1 MAEKQTLWKLTEQGS
16 KLEEMIENS
25 INWETGEV
33 DENYDKLTDLKN
45 EINALVV
52 SKGKD
57 LIYVLRKQD
66 NYAEAIDEEI
76 KRLQALKKS
85 YAKKKE
91 NLSNYI
97 KICMI
102 ANNIKAIE
110 TPIGKL
116 SIVNNA
122 ESVEIYDE
130 SLIDKKFIKT
140 KIEETI
146 SKTDIKNA
154 IKNGEEVQGARL
166 VRNTRL
172 VIK

>member
-1 MAEKQTLWKLTEQGS
+1 MAEKQTLWQLTEQGS

-33 DENYDKLTDLKN
+33 DENYDKLTDLKD
-45 EINALVV
+45 EINAMVV

-97 KICMI
+97 KMCMI

-110 TPIGKL
+110 TPVGKL
-116 SIVNNA
+116 SVVNNA

-140 KIEETI
+140 KVEETI

-172 VIK
+172 AIK

>member
-1 MAEKQTLWKLTEQGS
+1 MAERQTLWQLTEQGS

-33 DENYDKLTDLKN
+33 DENYDKLTDLKD
-45 EINALVV
+45 EINAVV
-52 SKGKD
+52 VNKGKD

-66 NYAEAIDEEI
+66 NYAEAIDDEI

-97 KICMI
+97 KMCMI

-110 TPIGKL
+110 TPVGKL
-116 SIVNNA
+116 SVVNNA

-140 KIEETI
+140 KVEETI

-172 VIK
+172 AIK

>member
-1 MAEKQTLWKLTEQGS
+1 MAEKQTLWQLTEQGS

-25 INWETGEV
+25 INWDTGEV
-33 DENYDKLTDLKN
+33 DENYDQLTDLKN
-45 EINALVV
+45 EINTLVV
-52 SKGKD
+52 NKGKD

-85 YAKKKE
+85 YTKKKE

-97 KICMI
+97 KMCMI

-116 SIVNNA
+116 SVVNNA

-130 SLIDKKFIKT
+130 TLIDKKFIKT
-140 KIEETI
+140 KVEETI

-172 VIK
+172 AIK

>member
-1 MAEKQTLWKLTEQGS
+1 MENKQTLWQLTEQGN
-16 KLEEMIENS
+16 KIEEMLEAS
-25 INWETGEV
+25 INFETGEV
-33 DENYDKLTDLKN
+33 DENYDKLMNLKD
-45 EINALVV
+45 EINAMVV

-85 YAKKKE
+85 YTKKKE
-91 NLSNYI
+91 NLSKYI
-97 KICMI
+97 KMCMI

-110 TPIGKL
+110 TPVGKL
-116 SIVNNA
+116 SVVNNA

-130 SLIDKKFIKT
+130 TLIDKKFIKT

-172 VIK
+172 AIK

>member
-1 MAEKQTLWKLTEQGS
+1 MSEKQTLWQLTEQGS

-33 DENYDKLTDLKN
+33 DENYNKLTDLKD
-45 EINALVV
+45 EINALVGN
-52 SKGKD
+52 KGKD

-97 KICMI
+97 KMCMI

-110 TPIGKL
+110 TPVGKL

-140 KIEETI
+140 KVEETI

-154 IKNGEEVQGARL
+154 IKNGEEVQGASL

-172 VIK
+172 AIK

>member
-1 MAEKQTLWKLTEQGS
+1 MAEKQTLWQLTEQGS

-33 DENYDKLTDLKN
+33 DENYDQLTDLKD
-45 EINALVV
+45 EINAMVV
-52 SKGKD
+52 NKGKD

-66 NYAEAIDEEI
+66 NYAEAIDDEI

-97 KICMI
+97 KMCMI

-110 TPIGKL
+110 TPVGKL

-140 KIEETI
+140 KVEETI

-172 VIK
+172 AIK

>member
-1 MAEKQTLWKLTEQGS
+1 MAEKQTLWQLTEQGS

-33 DENYDKLTDLKN
+33 DENYDQLTDLKD

-102 ANNIKAIE
+102 VNNIKAIE

-116 SIVNNA
+116 SVVNNA

-172 VIK
+172 AIK

>member
-1 MAEKQTLWKLTEQGS
+1 MSEKQTLWQLTEQGS

-33 DENYDKLTDLKN
+33 DENYNKLTDLKD

-52 SKGKD
+52 NKGKD

-97 KICMI
+97 KMCMI

-110 TPIGKL
+110 TPVGKL

-140 KIEETI
+140 KVEEII

-172 VIK
+172 AIK

>member
-1 MAEKQTLWKLTEQGS
+1 MKDNQTLWNLTEQGS

-33 DENYDKLTDLKN
+33 DENYDKLIELKK

-52 SKGKD
+52 NKGKD

-97 KICMI
+97 KMCMI

-110 TPIGKL
+110 TSVGKL
-116 SIVNNA
+116 SVVNNA

-130 SLIDKKFIKT
+130 NLIDKKFIKT
-140 KIEETI
+140 KVEETI

-172 VIK
+172 AIK

>member
-1 MAEKQTLWKLTEQGS
+1 MSEKQTLWQLTEQGS

-33 DENYDKLTDLKN
+33 DENYDKLTDLKD

-97 KICMI
+97 KMCMI

-110 TPIGKL
+110 TPVGKL

-140 KIEETI
+140 KVEETI

-172 VIK
+172 AIK

>member
-1 MAEKQTLWKLTEQGS
+1 MAEKQTLWQLTEQGS

-33 DENYDKLTDLKN
+33 DENYDKLTDLKD

-52 SKGKD
+52 NKGKD

-76 KRLQALKKS
+76 KRLQTLKKS
-85 YAKKKE
+85 YTKKKE

-97 KICMI
+97 KMCMI

-110 TPIGKL
+110 TPVGKL

-140 KIEETI
+140 KVEETI

-172 VIK
+172 AIK

>member
-1 MAEKQTLWKLTEQGS
+1 MAEKQTLWQLTEQGS

-33 DENYDKLTDLKN
+33 DENYDKLTDLKD
-45 EINALVV
+45 EINAMVV

-85 YAKKKE
+85 YTKKKD

-116 SIVNNA
+116 SVVNNA

-130 SLIDKKFIKT
+130 TLIDKKFIKT
-140 KIEETI
+140 KVEETI

-172 VIK
+172 AIK

>member
-66 NYAEAIDEEI
+66 NYAEVIDEEI
-76 KRLQALKKS
+76 KRLQTLKKS
-85 YAKKKE
+85 YTKKKE

-97 KICMI
+97 KMCMI
-102 ANNIKAIE
+102 TNNIKAIE
-110 TPIGKL
+110 TPVGKL

>member
-1 MAEKQTLWKLTEQGS
+1 MAEKQTLWQLTEQGS

-33 DENYDKLTDLKN
+33 DENYDELTDLKD
-45 EINALVV
+45 EINAMVV

-97 KICMI
+97 KMCMI

-110 TPIGKL
+110 TPVGKL
-116 SIVNNA
+116 SVVNNA

-172 VIK
+172 AIK

>member
-1 MAEKQTLWKLTEQGS
+1 MAEKQTLWQLTEQGS

-33 DENYDKLTDLKN
+33 DENYDKLTDLKD

-97 KICMI
+97 KMCMI

-110 TPIGKL
+110 TPVGKL

-130 SLIDKKFIKT
+130 TLIDKKFIKT

-172 VIK
+172 AIK

>member
-1 MAEKQTLWKLTEQGS
+1 MAEKQTLWQLTEQGS

-85 YAKKKE
+85 YTKKKD

-97 KICMI
+97 KMCMI

-110 TPIGKL
+110 TPVGKL
-116 SIVNNA
+116 SVVNNA

-130 SLIDKKFIKT
+130 TLIDKKFIKT
-140 KIEETI
+140 KVEETI

-154 IKNGEEVQGARL
+154 IKKGEEVQGARL

-172 VIK
+172 AIK

>member
-1 MAEKQTLWKLTEQGS
+1 METKQTLWQLTEQGS
-16 KLEEMIENS
+16 KLEEMIEDS

-33 DENYDKLTDLKN
+33 DENYDKLTDLKD

-52 SKGKD
+52 NKGKD

-76 KRLQALKKS
+76 KRLQTLKKS

-97 KICMI
+97 KMCMI

-110 TPIGKL
+110 TPVGKL
-116 SIVNNA
+116 SVVNNA

-130 SLIDKKFIKT
+130 TLIDKKFIKT
-140 KIEETI
+140 KVEETI

-172 VIK
+172 AIK

>member
-1 MAEKQTLWKLTEQGS
+1 MAEKQTLWQLTEQGS

-25 INWETGEV
+25 INWDTGEV
-33 DENYDKLTDLKN
+33 DENYDELTDLKN

-97 KICMI
+97 KMCMI

-110 TPIGKL
+110 TPVGKL

-140 KIEETI
+140 KVEETI

-172 VIK
+172 AIK

>member
-1 MAEKQTLWKLTEQGS
+1 MAEKQTLWQLTEQGS

-33 DENYDKLTDLKN
+33 DENYDKLTDLKD
-45 EINALVV
+45 EINAMVI

-97 KICMI
+97 KMCMI

-110 TPIGKL
+110 TPVGKL
-116 SIVNNA
+116 SVVNNA

-130 SLIDKKFIKT
+130 TLIDKKFIKT
-140 KIEETI
+140 KVEETI

-172 VIK
+172 AIK

>member
-1 MAEKQTLWKLTEQGS
+1 MAEKQTLWQLTEQGS

-25 INWETGEV
+25 INLETGEV
-33 DENYDKLTDLKN
+33 DENYDQLTDLKD

-85 YAKKKE
+85 YTKKKE

-97 KICMI
+97 KMCMI

-116 SIVNNA
+116 SVVNNA

-130 SLIDKKFIKT
+130 TLIDKKFIKT
-140 KIEETI
+140 KVEETI

-172 VIK
+172 AIK

>member
-1 MAEKQTLWKLTEQGS
+1 MAEKQTLWELTEQGS
-16 KLEEMIENS
+16 KLDEMIENS

-33 DENYDKLTDLKN
+33 NENYDKLTDLKD
-45 EINALVV
+45 EINAMVV

-97 KICMI
+97 KMCMI

-110 TPIGKL
+110 TPVGKL
-116 SIVNNA
+116 SVVNNA

-172 VIK
+172 AIK

>member
-1 MAEKQTLWKLTEQGS
+1 MGKKQTLWDLTEQGV
-16 KLEEMIENS
+16 KLEELIEES

-33 DENYDKLTDLKN
+33 DENYDKLADLKD
-45 EINALVV
+45 EINTMVV
-52 SKGKD
+52 NKGKD

-97 KICMI
+97 KMCMI
-102 ANNIKAIE
+102 VNNIKAIE
-110 TPIGKL
+110 TPVGKL
-116 SIVNNA
+116 SVVNNA

-140 KIEETI
+140 KVEETI

-154 IKNGEEVQGARL
+154 IKNITGKEYIVEYVE
-166 VRNTRL
+166 
-172 VIK
+172 KK

>member
-1 MAEKQTLWKLTEQGS
+1 MAEKQTLWQLTEQGS

-116 SIVNNA
+116 SVVNNA

-140 KIEETI
+140 KVEETI

-172 VIK
+172 AIK

>member
-1 MAEKQTLWKLTEQGS
+1 MAEKQTLWQLTEQGS

-45 EINALVV
+45 EINAMVV

-97 KICMI
+97 KMCMI

-116 SIVNNA
+116 SVVNNA

-172 VIK
+172 AIK

>member
-1 MAEKQTLWKLTEQGS
+1 MAEKQTLWQLTEQGS

-33 DENYDKLTDLKN
+33 DENYDKLTDLKD
-45 EINALVV
+45 EINAMVV
-52 SKGKD
+52 NKGRD

-66 NYAEAIDEEI
+66 KYAEAIDEEI

-97 KICMI
+97 KMCMI

-110 TPIGKL
+110 TPVGKL
-116 SIVNNA
+116 SVVNNA

-140 KIEETI
+140 KVEETI

-172 VIK
+172 AIK

>member
-1 MAEKQTLWKLTEQGS
+1 MAEKQTLWQLTEQGS

-33 DENYDKLTDLKN
+33 DENYDKLTDLKD
-45 EINALVV
+45 EINALVI

-66 NYAEAIDEEI
+66 NYVDAIDEEI

-97 KICMI
+97 KMCMI

-110 TPIGKL
+110 TPVGKL
-116 SIVNNA
+116 SVVNNA

-140 KIEETI
+140 KVEETI

-166 VRNTRL
+166 IRNTRL
-172 VIK
+172 AIK

>member
-1 MAEKQTLWKLTEQGS
+1 MAEKQTLWQLTEQGS

-45 EINALVV
+45 EINTMVV
-52 SKGKD
+52 NKGKD
-57 LIYVLRKQD
+57 LIYILRKQD

-85 YAKKKE
+85 YSKKKE

-97 KICMI
+97 KMCMI

-110 TPIGKL
+110 TPIGKI
-116 SIVNNA
+116 SVVNNA

-172 VIK
+172 AIK

>member
-1 MAEKQTLWKLTEQGS
+1 MAEKQTLWQLTEQGS

-33 DENYDKLTDLKN
+33 DENYDKLTDLKD
-45 EINALVV
+45 EINAMVV
-52 SKGKD
+52 NKGKD

-66 NYAEAIDEEI
+66 NYAEAIDDEI

-85 YAKKKE
+85 YTKKKE

-97 KICMI
+97 KMCMI

-116 SIVNNA
+116 SVVNNA

-130 SLIDKKFIKT
+130 TLIDKKFIKT
-140 KIEETI
+140 KVEETI

-172 VIK
+172 AIK

>member
-1 MAEKQTLWKLTEQGS
+1 MGEKQTLWQLTEQGS
-16 KLEEMIENS
+16 KLEEIIENS

-33 DENYDKLTDLKN
+33 DENYDKLTDLKDK
-45 EINALVV
+45 INALVV
-52 SKGKD
+52 SKGRD
-57 LIYVLRKQD
+57 LIYVLKKQD

-85 YAKKKE
+85 YTKKKE

-97 KICMI
+97 KMCMI

-116 SIVNNA
+116 SVVNNA

-172 VIK
+172 AIK

>member
-1 MAEKQTLWKLTEQGS
+1 MGEKQTLWQLTEQGS

-33 DENYDKLTDLKN
+33 DENYDKLTDLKD

-52 SKGKD
+52 SKGRD

-97 KICMI
+97 KMCMI
-102 ANNIKAIE
+102 ANNIKTIE

-116 SIVNNA
+116 SVVNNA

-172 VIK
+172 AIK

>member
-1 MAEKQTLWKLTEQGS
+1 MSEKQTLWQLTEQGS

-33 DENYDKLTDLKN
+33 DENYNKLTDLKD
-45 EINALVV
+45 EINALVIN
-52 SKGKD
+52 KGKD

-97 KICMI
+97 KMCMI

-110 TPIGKL
+110 TPVGKL

-140 KIEETI
+140 KVEETI

-172 VIK
+172 AIK

>member
-1 MAEKQTLWKLTEQGS
+1 MAERQTLWQLTEQGS

-33 DENYDKLTDLKN
+33 DENYNKLTDLKD

-52 SKGKD
+52 NKGKD

-97 KICMI
+97 KMCMI

-110 TPIGKL
+110 TPVGKL

-140 KIEETI
+140 KVEETI

-172 VIK
+172 AIK

>member
-1 MAEKQTLWKLTEQGS
+1 MAEKQTLWQLTEQGS

-33 DENYDKLTDLKN
+33 DENYDKLTDLKD

-76 KRLQALKKS
+76 KRLQTLKKS

-97 KICMI
+97 KMCMI

-110 TPIGKL
+110 TPVGKL
-116 SIVNNA
+116 SVVNNA

-140 KIEETI
+140 KVEETI

-172 VIK
+172 AIK

>member
-1 MAEKQTLWKLTEQGS
+1 MAEKQTLWQLTEQGS

-45 EINALVV
+45 EINAMVV

-76 KRLQALKKS
+76 KRLQVLKKS
-85 YAKKKE
+85 YTKKKD

-97 KICMI
+97 KMCMI

-116 SIVNNA
+116 SVVNNA

-172 VIK
+172 AIK

>member
-1 MAEKQTLWKLTEQGS
+1 MGEKQTLWQLTEQGS

-33 DENYDKLTDLKN
+33 DENYDKLTDLKDK
-45 EINALVV
+45 INALVV
-52 SKGKD
+52 SKGRD
-57 LIYVLRKQD
+57 LIYVLKKQD

-85 YAKKKE
+85 YTKKKE

-97 KICMI
+97 KMCMI

-116 SIVNNA
+116 SVVNNA

-172 VIK
+172 AIK

>member
-1 MAEKQTLWKLTEQGS
+1 MVEKQTLWQLTEQGS

-33 DENYDKLTDLKN
+33 DENYDKLTDLKD

-52 SKGKD
+52 SKGRD

-66 NYAEAIDEEI
+66 NYADAIDEEI
-76 KRLQALKKS
+76 KRLQSLKKS

-97 KICMI
+97 KMCMI

-110 TPIGKL
+110 TPVGKL
-116 SIVNNA
+116 SVVNNA

-130 SLIDKKFIKT
+130 TLIDKKFIKT
-140 KIEETI
+140 KVEETI

-172 VIK
+172 AIK

>member
-1 MAEKQTLWKLTEQGS
+1 MAEKQTLWQLTEQGS

-33 DENYDKLTDLKN
+33 DENYDQLTDLKD

-97 KICMI
+97 KMCMI

-110 TPIGKL
+110 TPVGKL

-140 KIEETI
+140 KVEETI

-172 VIK
+172 AIK